1 MNSLQHMKLY
11 HPCFND
17 WNYYINVLAS
27 RAYWEAKSSF
37 NTCCHISLA
46 VLKSPPYAVSEHGYG
61 SFFLPIEVYF
71 KNKIEPR
78 KLQFDYD
85 LILPAFGSL
94 PIDNIRSEA
103 LTFTNPTDEFKRKLV
118 KGGGIVTKT
127 TTTNGFHRYC
137 KLGCFGF
144 TLLVQAVLYLLE

>member
-1 MNSLQHMKLY
+1 MK
-11 HPCFND
+11 N
-17 WNYYINVLAS
+17 
-27 RAYWEAKSSF
+27 
-37 NTCCHISLA
+37 
-46 VLKSPPYAVSEHGYG
+46 PPYAVSEHGYG

-144 TLLVQAVLYLLE
+144 ILLVQAVLYLFESAWDRKVKKHFPSMAFLKRRDSRKTRVSGVNHIVHEVLH